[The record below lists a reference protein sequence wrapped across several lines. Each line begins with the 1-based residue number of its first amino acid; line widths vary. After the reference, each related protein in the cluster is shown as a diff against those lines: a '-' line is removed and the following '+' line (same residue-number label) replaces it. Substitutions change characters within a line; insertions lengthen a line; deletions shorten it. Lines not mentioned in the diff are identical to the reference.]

1 MSTKWHSFAFL
12 VFLFACQSKTTTE
25 QKGTEISPKASLSE
39 TIVIDTAVNNFSRL
53 IAGKDS
59 IITYTTGWDAN
70 FIKNFAS
77 MTTAKVNKIKEE
89 RLNKMTVWNTE
100 NLERNQIAK
109 DQFVFYPFSG
119 GDFIHVNALFPDA
132 KEYLMVAREDV
143 GDIPDLMQ
151 KDAAYVNEYL
161 SDVDTILRD
170 IYHKSYFITKNMIE
184 DTKNRTLVNGMFP
197 LILWASVQSG
207 HDIVGYT
214 YMIMN
219 DSTNNLEPKKSGT
232 EQVKPDAVEITIKHA
247 ATGQL
252 RKITYISCDIS
263 NDGFTTRKSFMNYI
277 TNKVPKGCNTFVKS
291 ASYLMQYGSF
301 TKIRSLVLDKSKFL
315 LQDDTGIPYR
325 VFSPADW
332 KIELFGIYEKPVKD
346 FDISVYQKEL
356 ITAYQDSTLYKGK
369 INFSL
374 GYHWGSRNQN
384 QMIAVRK

>member
-1 MSTKWHSFAFL
+1 MKWFSFGAL
-12 VFLFACQSKTTTE
+12 ILLFSCQSKHTTE
-25 QKGTEISPKASLSE
+25 REEAEDIPQPIVKE
-39 TIVIDTAVNNFSRL
+39 TLAIDTAVNNFSRL

-59 IITYTTGWDAN
+59 IITYTSGWDAN

-77 MTTAKVNKIKEE
+77 MTSAKVNRIKEE
-89 RLNKMTVWNTE
+89 RLNKMTLWNNE

-119 GDFIHVNALFPDA
+119 GDFIHVNALFPEA
-132 KEYLMVAREDV
+132 KEYLLVAREDV
-143 GDIPDLMQ
+143 GDIPDLLQ

-170 IYHKSYFITKNMIE
+170 IYSKSYFITKNMIE

-207 HDIVGYT
+207 HEIVSYS
-214 YMIMN
+214 YLRMN
-219 DSTNNLEPKKSGT
+219 DSTENLEEMETGIVIS
-232 EQVKPDAVEITIKHA
+232 KPDAVQIT
-247 ATGQL
+247 L
-252 RKITYISCDIS
+252 RHSESGVVRKVTYISCDIS
-263 NDGFTTRKSFMNYI
+263 NNGFTSRKSFYNYI
-277 TNKVPKGCNTFVKS
+277 RNKVPIGCNTFVKS

-301 TKIRSLVLDKSKFL
+301 TTIRSIVLDKSKFL
-315 LQDDTGIPYR
+315 LQDDTGVPYR
-325 VFSPADW
+325 VFSTDSW
-332 KIELFGIYEKPVKD
+332 KIELFGVYEKPVKD

-356 ITAYQDSTLYKGK
+356 IAAYQDSSLYKGK